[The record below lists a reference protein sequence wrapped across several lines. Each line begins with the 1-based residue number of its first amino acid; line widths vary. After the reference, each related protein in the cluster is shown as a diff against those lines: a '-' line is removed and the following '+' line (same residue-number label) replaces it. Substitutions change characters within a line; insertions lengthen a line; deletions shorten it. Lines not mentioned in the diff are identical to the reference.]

1 MYNRFMN
8 MNKKYVEIIRKA
20 LAEDAASKD
29 VSTRSVVPAASIIRA
44 EMVAKQD
51 GVICGLDIVRDVFC
65 TLDGRCRLMPFAKD
79 GRKVKAGQVFAQITG
94 PARAILAA
102 ERTALNFI
110 QHLSGIATLTSLY
123 VEKTKGTRAK
133 IYDTRKTVPGMRDLA
148 KYAVRC
154 GGGQNHRMNLEEMV
168 MFKDN
173 HIKIAKD
180 IPASIA
186 ALRRQKPA
194 RKIEIEC
201 ETMDEL
207 AAALEYGP
215 DIILL
220 DNMDLPLLRRAIASI
235 KKWSQTNKARRPEI
249 EISGGV
255 KLDTVRSYAETGV
268 DRISVGAITHSAPA
282 LDISLEIV
290 SMQ

>member
-1 MYNRFMN
+1 LYNKFMN
-8 MNKKYVEIIRKA
+8 KNYVEIIRKA

-44 EMVAKQD
+44 ELVAKQD
-51 GVICGLDIVRDVFC
+51 GVLCGLDIVRDVFC
-65 TLDGRCRLMPFAKD
+65 TMDGRCRLMPFAKD
-79 GRKVKAGQVFAQITG
+79 GDKVKAGQIFAQVRG
-94 PARAILAA
+94 PAREILAA

-123 VEKTKGTRAK
+123 VEKTKGTAAK

-154 GGGQNHRMNLEEMV
+154 GGGKNHRMNLEEMV

-173 HIKIAKD
+173 HLKIARD

-186 ALRRQKPA
+186 ALRKQKPA
-194 RKIEIEC
+194 RKIEVEC
-201 ETMDEL
+201 ESMDEL
-207 AAALEYGP
+207 AAALEYRP

-220 DNMDLPLLRRAIASI
+220 DNMDLPLLRRAITAI
-235 KKWSQTNKARRPEI
+235 KKWSQTNKTRRPEI

-255 KLDTVRSYAETGV
+255 KLDMVRSYAATGV
-268 DRISVGAITHSAPA
+268 DRISAGAITHSAPA